1 MTDNNFQLN
10 EKRDSKVLDFYEKI
24 LEIEQRLIP
33 TGLHIFGSK
42 TTGTEITEL
51 LTMVVSFQRPELD
64 LPALTDLIA
73 EGLGLPPYSQLLKE
87 SNKSE
92 QNLTRRERVEALTR
106 KTVGQIVE
114 GKVHSQV
121 ALWINQQAG
130 TSVDQAL
137 KIFSFLANIQQQLQ
151 SNEEINS
158 LLKALRGEYLPP
170 GPGGDVLQNPSILPT
185 GRNTHAINPYAIPS
199 SLAVRNAEPLVSAL
213 LDRYQSDLKKIPESI
228 AMVLW
233 GIDNIKKE
241 GQAVAQVLWL
251 LGVKPI
257 RDGLNRVADIS
268 VISLEDLGRPRID
281 VVMTV
286 SGIFRDL
293 FGSTMDLLDRS
304 VKRVAALDEPHHMNF
319 VCKHVEE
326 QIQNTGC
333 SFEEAATRVFSNAA
347 GNYGTNVNFLVLQ
360 SQWEDA
366 SELGDLFVSR
376 KSFAY
381 GRDSNGMTMEGRQA
395 EDLLDNA
402 LSRVE
407 VTYQSIDSTEVGIS
421 DVDHYF
427 EYLGGV
433 TKAVEKRAGKQPKI
447 YLSDTLTPN
456 SKIRTLQETLQL
468 ESRTKVLNPKW
479 YEGQLRHGFSG
490 VAEIEHQL
498 TNIFGWSATA
508 NAVDDWIYDQVVE
521 TFVLDREMLN
531 RLKSLNP
538 YSVQTLVGRLL
549 EASGRGFWSAKPKML
564 NKLKEVFS
572 SLEDALEGVSS

>member
-1 MTDNNFQLN
+1 MTDNNFQFN
-10 EKRDSKVLDFYEKI
+10 EKRDSKVLAFYEKI

-92 QNLTRRERVEALTR
+92 QHLTRRERVEALTR

-137 KIFSFLANIQQQLQ
+137 KIFSFLDNIQQQLQ

-199 SLAVRNAEPLVSAL
+199 TLAVRNAEPLVSAL

-366 SELGDLFVSR
+366 NELGDLFVSR

-381 GRDSNGMTMEGRQA
+381 GRDSNGVIMEGRQA

-549 EASGRGFWSAKPKML
+549 EASGRGFWSAKPEIL

>member
-137 KIFSFLANIQQQLQ
+137 KIFSFLDNIQQQLQ

-381 GRDSNGMTMEGRQA
+381 GRDSNGVIMEGRQA

-549 EASGRGFWSAKPKML
+549 EASGRGFWSAKPEML

>member
-1 MTDNNFQLN
+1 MTDNNFQFN
-10 EKRDSKVLDFYEKI
+10 EKRDSKVLAFYEKI

-42 TTGTEITEL
+42 NTGTEITEL

-92 QNLTRRERVEALTR
+92 QHLTRRERVEALTR

-137 KIFSFLANIQQQLQ
+137 KIFSFLDNIQQQLQ

-199 SLAVRNAEPLVSAL
+199 TLAVRNAEPLVSAL

-366 SELGDLFVSR
+366 NELGDLFVSR

-381 GRDSNGMTMEGRQA
+381 GRDSNGVIMEGRQA

-549 EASGRGFWSAKPKML
+549 EASGRGFWSAKPEIL

>member
-1 MTDNNFQLN
+1 MTDNNFQFN
-10 EKRDSKVLDFYEKI
+10 EKRDSKVLAFYEKI

-92 QNLTRRERVEALTR
+92 QHLTRRERVEALTR

-137 KIFSFLANIQQQLQ
+137 KIFSFLDNIQQKLQ

-521 TFVLDREMLN
+521 TFVLDQEMLN

-538 YSVQTLVGRLL
+538 YSVQTLIGRLL

>member
-1 MTDNNFQLN
+1 MTDNNFQFN
-10 EKRDSKVLDFYEKI
+10 EKRDSKVLAFYEKI

-92 QNLTRRERVEALTR
+92 QHLTRRERVEALTR

-268 VISLEDLGRPRID
+268 VISLKDLGRPRID

>member
-1 MTDNNFQLN
+1 MNDNNLHSN
-10 EKRDSKVLDFYEKI
+10 NKRDARVLDLYEKV

-33 TGLHIFGSK
+33 TGLHIFGLKNTS
-42 TTGTEITEL
+42 TEITEL
-51 LTMVVSFQRPELD
+51 LTMVVAFQRPELD

-73 EGLGLPPYSQLLKE
+73 EGLDLPSYSELLKK
-87 SNKSE
+87 SNNSE
-92 QNLTRRERVEALTR
+92 QHLIGREKVESLAR
-106 KTVGQIVE
+106 KAVGRIVE
-114 GKVHSQV
+114 GNVHSQV

-130 TSVDQAL
+130 VSIDLAL
-137 KIFSFLANIQQQLQ
+137 KIFSFLDKIQQQLK
-151 SNEEINS
+151 SNEEIDS
-158 LLKALRGEYLPP
+158 FLRALRGEYVPP

-213 LDRYQSDLKKIPESI
+213 LDRYHSDLKKIPESI

-233 GIDNIKKE
+233 GIDNIKQE

-268 VISLEDLGRPRID
+268 VIPLEDLGRPRID

-326 QIQNTGC
+326 KIKKTGC

-347 GNYGTNVNFLVLQ
+347 GNYGTNVNFMVLQ

-366 SELGDLFVSR
+366 RELGDLFVRR

-381 GRDSNGMTMEGRQA
+381 GRDSNGITMEGRQA
-395 EDLLDNA
+395 EDLLDDA

-447 YLSDTLTPN
+447 YLSDSLTPN

-498 TNIFGWSATA
+498 TNTFGWSATA
-508 NAVDDWIYDQVVE
+508 NAVDDWIYDEVVE
-521 TFVLDREMLN
+521 TFVLDGEMLN

-538 YSVQTLVGRLL
+538 SSVHTLVGRLL
-549 EASGRGFWSAKPKML
+549 EASGRGFWSTKPEIL

>member
-137 KIFSFLANIQQQLQ
+137 KIFSFLDNIQQQLQ

>member
-1 MTDNNFQLN
+1 MTDNNFQFN
-10 EKRDSKVLDFYEKI
+10 EKRDSKVLAFYEKI

-92 QNLTRRERVEALTR
+92 QHLTRRERVEALTR

-137 KIFSFLANIQQQLQ
+137 KIFSFLDNIQQKLQ